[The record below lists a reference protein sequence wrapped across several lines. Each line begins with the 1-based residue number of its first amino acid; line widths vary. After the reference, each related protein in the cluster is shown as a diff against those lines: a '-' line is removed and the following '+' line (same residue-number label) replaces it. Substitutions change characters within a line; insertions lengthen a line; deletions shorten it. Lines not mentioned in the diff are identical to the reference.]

1 MTILN
6 NVLYRV
12 LSHEDTDAGTVY
24 HVALD
29 KDCFI
34 YKAHFPNNPITPGV
48 CMVQM
53 VSEILAEFFKR
64 QFVLDTAVNIKFRE
78 RMGPDEEATFVF
90 SKIVF
95 DDDRLSVSV
104 SVENDKAQYVKMS
117 MRYQVR

>member
-1 MTILN
+1 MKLK
-6 NVLYRV
+6 
-12 LSHEDTDAGTVY
+12 DDFY
-24 HVALD
+24 HIVAMEQGEEQCRC
-29 KDCFI
+29 KVRMNPRHFI
-34 YKAHFPNNPITPGV
+34 YKVHFPNFPVTPGV

-53 VSEILAEFFKR
+53 ASEILAEFFKR

-78 RMGPDEEATFVF
+78 RMGPEEEATFVF